1 MGQGKTE
8 LSKYINDLASKE
20 DQTQELMR
28 QVEHHRKMHV
38 EAKNE
43 IDKTEK
49 QKNKTIELYEKKA
62 HDNWVKFSFELINV
76 KNKKVLKSFLFFM
89 EKSLVSLPKFK
100 RKSKY

>member
-62 HDNWVKFSFELINV
+62 HDNWVKFSFELLNV
-76 KNKKVLKSFLFFM
+76 KNKKVFCFLWKKVWFHYLNLS
-89 EKSLVSLPKFK
+89 EKVNIS
-100 RKSKY
+100 